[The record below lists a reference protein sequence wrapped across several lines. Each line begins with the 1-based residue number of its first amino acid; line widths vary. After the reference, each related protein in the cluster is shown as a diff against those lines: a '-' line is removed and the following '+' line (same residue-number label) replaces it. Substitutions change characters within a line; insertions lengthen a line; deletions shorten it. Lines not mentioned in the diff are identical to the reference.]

1 MPATDEALHEAIAR
15 LEQTLAAERRQ
26 RAEAEAIVAGL
37 RAIATA
43 PSFAATDV
51 ALLRYLQSLLGFS
64 AGALLVRDP
73 DGRLREHACTDPR
86 LAGLELAPGPLL
98 TRVLAGQPAAIFEL
112 ARSPELASLAALP
125 GLRSALCVGLATSTR
140 AALLIGL
147 HSEPAAFSPRHT
159 ALARSFVQVAT
170 PVLDSLAARE
180 DAQHRRLAE
189 ARADAL
195 ERSNAALRE
204 QLDTID
210 RQEAQ
215 ILRLSAP
222 ILRVWRGI
230 VVVPLVGTIDDEQ
243 IGNLSERLLQTLC
256 NDRARVAILDL
267 TGLDSIDEA
276 TGARLHAIIG
286 AVRLIGA
293 RGYITGV
300 SPALA
305 SALAEYGV
313 RGLHSFATLAD
324 GLAAVLAHGV
334 TAPKR

>member
-1 MPATDEALHEAIAR
+1 MPATDEALHEALAR

-51 ALLRYLQSLLGFS
+51 ALLHYLQSLLGFT
-64 AGALLVRDP
+64 AGALLVRDQ
-73 DGRLREHACTDPR
+73 DGPLRERATTDPR
-86 LAGLELAPGPLL
+86 LGGLELAVGPLL
-98 TRVLAGQPAAIFEL
+98 TRVLAGQPAAIFDMS
-112 ARSPELASLAALP
+112 RSPELASVAALP
-125 GLRSALCVGLATSTR
+125 GLRSALCVGLSTSTR
-140 AALLIGL
+140 AALLLGL
-147 HSEPAAFSPRHT
+147 HPEQSAFSPRHT

-204 QLDTID
+204 QLDTIV

-230 VVVPLVGTIDDEQ
+230 LVVPLVGTIDDEQ
-243 IGNLSERLLQTLC
+243 IGSLSERLLQTLC
-256 NDRARVAILDL
+256 TDRARVAILDL
-267 TGLDSIDEA
+267 TGLDAIDAA

-293 RGYITGV
+293 RCYITGV
-300 SPALA
+300 RPALA
-305 SALAEYGV
+305 AALAEYDV
-313 RGLHSFATLAD
+313 RGLHSYATLAD
-324 GLAAVLAHGV
+324 GLAAVLA
-334 TAPKR
+334 R

>member
-1 MPATDEALHEAIAR
+1 MPASDEALHEALAR
-15 LEQTLAAERRQ
+15 LEQSLAVERRQ

-37 RAIATA
+37 RAITTA
-43 PSFAATDV
+43 PTHAATDV

-64 AGALLVRDP
+64 AGALLVQSA
-73 DGRLREHACTDPR
+73 DGTLHARATTDP
-86 LAGLELAPGPLL
+86 LLGALELIPGPLL
-98 TRVLAGQPAAIFEL
+98 NRVLTGQPAAIFDL
-112 ARSPELASLAALP
+112 ARVPELAPLTTRP
-125 GLRSALCVGLATSTR
+125 GHRSALCVGLTSATR
-140 AALLIGL
+140 VALLLGL
-147 HSEPAAFSPRHT
+147 HPEPAAFSPRHT
-159 ALARSFVQVAT
+159 ALARSFVHVAT

-204 QLDTID
+204 QLDTIV

-222 ILRVWRGI
+222 ILRVWRGV
-230 VVVPLVGTIDDEQ
+230 VVVPLVGNIDDDQ

-256 NDRARVAILDL
+256 DERARVAILDL
-267 TGLDSIDEA
+267 TGLDSIDAA

-293 RGYITGV
+293 RCHITGV
-300 SPALA
+300 RPALA
-305 SALAEYGV
+305 AALAEHDV
-313 RGLHSFATLAD
+313 RGLSSFATLAD
-324 GLAAVLAHGV
+324 GLAAVLAGQ
-334 TAPKR
+334 R